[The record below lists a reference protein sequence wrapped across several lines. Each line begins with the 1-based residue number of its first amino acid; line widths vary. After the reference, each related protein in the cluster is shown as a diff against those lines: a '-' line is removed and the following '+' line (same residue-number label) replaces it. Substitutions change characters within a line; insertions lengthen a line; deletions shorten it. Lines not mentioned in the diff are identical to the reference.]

1 MSKDIT
7 PQNVF
12 NFFEGNLTK
21 LMSGLGLSTKC
32 IEEQVQYRLTV
43 CKDDC
48 VKIGSCK
55 KCGCSLPGRA
65 YTSQTCNA
73 DRFPDF
79 MNNDEWTNF
88 KISNNLNNTYTATHT
103 KLDTLLKEL
112 KEFINMMTKFAE
124 TSSKEYK
131 YDIVIEPKDNGWQCT
146 TTITNEHNSIK

>member
-7 PQNVF
+7 PQNIF
-12 NFFEGNLTK
+12 NFFEGNITK
-21 LMSGLGLSTKC
+21 LMSNLGMSAKC
-32 IEEQVQYRLTV
+32 IDEQVQYRLLI

-48 VKIGSCK
+48 VKVGACK
-55 KCGCSLPGRA
+55 KCGCKLPGRA
-65 YTSQTCNA
+65 YTSQTCNS

-88 KISNNLNNTYTATHT
+88 KITNNLNNTYTAKHS
-103 KLDTLLKEL
+103 KLSTLLKEL
-112 KEFINMMTKFAE
+112 EEFIIMMTKFAE

-131 YDIVIEPKDNGWQCT
+131 YDIVIEPTDGGWQST